1 MERRNHSYELIDEN
15 DQITILSTRQYE
27 QVEVSY
33 TTNRIKESVWI
44 GTFSGSLIR
53 FPKPK
58 VEGRIF
64 YHCLGDGEAFT
75 VSNRRITLEG
85 SFNMRDLGGYIGYEH
100 RMVQWGKLYR
110 SDDLSQLTLQ
120 DMPIVEALQLHTII
134 DFRSNEE
141 RIKRPNKQL
150 SGVITYHLDP
160 NAPTLALASSNLS
173 NDKEKVERLIQIAE
187 SEKGKAYFDGKLN
200 EMKDQMVKLV
210 KEPYANERYRSMLD
224 HMLQQDGAPLLQHCR
239 GGKDRTGF
247 GAALILFAL
256 GVSKEQVLKDYMLTS
271 QYMKKRNDKR
281 IKEYAAYTD
290 NAMVLDYLYSLMDT
304 RSCYME
310 AAIEEMERIGGSIDG
325 YLETVM
331 KLTKDEKAILRD
343 LYLE

>member
-1 MERRNHSYELIDEN
+1 MERHNQSYELVNEF
-15 DQITILSTRQYE
+15 DQITILHTEQYK
-27 QVEVSY
+27 QVKVSY
-33 TTNRIKESVWI
+33 TTSKTEENVLI
-44 GTFSGSLIR
+44 GTFSGTHVS
-53 FPKPK
+53 FPKPD

-64 YHCLGDGEAFT
+64 YHCIGDGESFT
-75 VSNRRITLEG
+75 VSNRRIELNG
-85 SFNMRDLGGYIGYEH
+85 SFNMRDLGGYLGYEK
-100 RMVQWGKLYR
+100 RMVKWGMLYR

-120 DMPIVEALQLHTII
+120 DMPIVEELNLHTII
-134 DFRSNEE
+134 DFRSKEE

-150 SGVITYHLDP
+150 SGVTTYHLDP
-160 NAPTLALASSNLS
+160 NAPTLALASSNLA
-173 NDKEKVERLIQIAE
+173 NDKEKVESLIRIAE
-187 SEKGKAYFDGKLN
+187 SKQGKAYFESRLN
-200 EMKDQMVKLV
+200 EMGEQMVKLV
-210 KEPYANERYRSMLD
+210 REPYANARYRSMLD
-224 HMLQQDGAPLLQHCR
+224 HMLKQDGAPLLQHCR

-256 GVSKEQVLKDYMLTS
+256 GVSKEQVLQDYMLTS
-271 QYMKKRNDKR
+271 HYMKKRNEKR

-310 AAIEEMERIGGSIDG
+310 AAIAEMKRMGGSIDG

-331 KLTKDEKAILRD
+331 KLTKEEKERLHV